1 MDKLLPLQSEVINDS
16 NLIQPKQYNYEKK
29 KVMSMFLL
37 VAMMATV
44 LVGCSKDDDDDNFDL
59 NSYIIGSWHSFKGTV
74 YVTGGQYSGISQ
86 DVEISK
92 TGQFSQSYVV
102 LTFQDGGRVRMGT
115 FKNDDNGIMN
125 WYEENGAYHIS
136 GDVVTLTESDGTSSA
151 IVFDSKDRTLCL
163 QGVGI
168 NDSGIPYKASIYMK
182 K

>member
-1 MDKLLPLQSEVINDS
+1 M
-16 NLIQPKQYNYEKK
+16 KK
-29 KVMSMFLL
+29 IKVMSMFLL

-102 LTFQDGGRVRMGT
+102 LTFQDGGRV
-115 FKNDDNGIMN
+115 
-125 WYEENGAYHIS
+125 ECEH
-136 GDVVTLTESDGTSSA
+136 
-151 IVFDSKDRTLCL
+151 SKMMTM
-163 QGVGI
+163 V
-168 NDSGIPYKASIYMK
+168 S
-182 K
+182 